1 MVDDDDP
8 YLPSIAMEKY
18 EFMTEVE
25 NDARRRG
32 LALVKAIDTNIDR
45 IFTVL
50 GEHRL
55 EARTLVLFSSDN
67 GAPMQLSYDE
77 KTDYHRMSHPSH
89 IPPHGV
95 YDHSAYVGSENVPLR
110 GDINVCIVG
119 DPSTAK
125 SQFLKCVAAGR
136 PGRERHRRPTGR
148 MPPSPQIRVLLRPA
162 RLSDA

>member
-55 EARTLVLFSSDN
+55 EARTLVHLAIHEF
-67 GAPMQLSYDE
+67 PFQPIL
-77 KTDYHRMSHPSH
+77 T
-89 IPPHGV
+89 
-95 YDHSAYVGSENVPLR
+95 
-110 GDINVCIVG
+110 
-119 DPSTAK
+119 T
-125 SQFLKCVAAGR
+125 
-136 PGRERHRRPTGR
+136 RHR
-148 MPPSPQIRVLLRPA
+148 LLGQ
-162 RLSDA
+162 LCS